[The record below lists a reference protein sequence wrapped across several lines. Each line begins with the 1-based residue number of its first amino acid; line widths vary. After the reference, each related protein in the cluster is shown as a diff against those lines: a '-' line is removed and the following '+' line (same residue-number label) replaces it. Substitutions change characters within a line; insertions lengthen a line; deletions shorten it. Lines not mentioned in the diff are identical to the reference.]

1 MRQAE
6 QAEAELIRMMQTYGG
21 ALTGMCT
28 MLLRDRHLA
37 QDIVQ
42 ETFLKA
48 WKHMDSLRG
57 GQASEKAWL
66 SRIAVNLC
74 RDYQRTR
81 WFRLVDRDDEM
92 LSMLPAPVTPELSA
106 VFSAVQALPL
116 RFREV
121 ILLHYYQGMEADEM
135 ARVLRLS
142 PSVVYRRLRQAR
154 EKLKP
159 LLKGEDEYE

>member
-1 MRQAE
+1 
-6 QAEAELIRMMQTYGG
+6 
-21 ALTGMCT
+21 
-28 MLLRDRHLA
+28 
-37 QDIVQ
+37 
-42 ETFLKA
+42 
-48 WKHMDSLRG
+48 MDSLRG